1 MATLA
6 STIVL
11 ATLKPSVIDQ
21 FNELV
26 NIKKNQGWEAATN
39 KAIKIATDFGFVH
52 ELPHPSYAIAM
63 IGMNTNNNYTYVE
76 KAVSDLV
83 QGFDRKSGNCF
94 YENTFRSHLMIPTM
108 LSIYQA
114 IATSYIIVA
123 VDETRHSILLT
134 KNTEDLR
141 SVYYHYAQEYIDNLG
156 YNHQLE
162 LDNETRLIKHPNFD
176 KSESYMMNLVNK
188 NLNQG

>member
-11 ATLKPSVIDQ
+11 ATLKPSVIAQ

-26 NIKKNQGWEAATN
+26 NIKNTQGWEAATN
-39 KAIKIATDFGFVH
+39 KAIEIATDFGFVH
-52 ELPHPSYAIAM
+52 DLPHPSYAIAM
-63 IGMNTNNNYTYVE
+63 IGMNTNHDYTYVE
-76 KAVSDLV
+76 EAVRDLA
-83 QGFDRKSGNCF
+83 QGFDRKSGNCC
-94 YENTFRSHLMIPTM
+94 YENTFRSHLMLPVM
-108 LSIYQA
+108 LAIYNA

-141 SVYYHYAQEYIDNLG
+141 PVYYHYAQEYVYNLG
-156 YNHQLE
+156 YE
-162 LDNETRLIKHPNFD
+162 YEIKLDKAIRVIPHPNFD
-176 KSESYMMNLVNK
+176 EKESYMLNLVNK
-188 NLNQG
+188 NPK

>member
-26 NIKKNQGWEAATN
+26 NIQKTQGWEAATN
-39 KAIKIATDFGFVH
+39 KAIKIAIDFGFVH

-63 IGMNTNNNYTYVE
+63 IGMNTNNDYTYVE
-76 KAVSDLV
+76 EAIRELD
-83 QGFDRKSGNCF
+83 QGFDYKSGNCC
-94 YENTFRSHLMIPTM
+94 YENTFRSHLIIPTM

-123 VDETRHSILLT
+123 VDETRHSVLLT

-141 SVYYHYAQEYIDNLG
+141 PVYYHYAQEYVYNLG
-156 YNHQLE
+156 YE
-162 LDNETRLIKHPNFD
+162 YEIKLDKAIRVIPHPNFD
-176 KSESYMMNLVNK
+176 KSESYMLNLVNK